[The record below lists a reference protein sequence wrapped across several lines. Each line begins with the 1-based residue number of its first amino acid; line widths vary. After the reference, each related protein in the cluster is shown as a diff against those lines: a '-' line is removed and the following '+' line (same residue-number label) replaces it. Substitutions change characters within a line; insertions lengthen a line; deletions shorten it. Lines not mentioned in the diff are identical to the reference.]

1 MNAKNNPDK
10 SRVVIIVENDGAVAN
25 SLKFAL
31 ELEGYQVFAYRGA
44 VEVLNSDGISQD
56 GCFVVDYHLPA
67 MNGLAVIE
75 RLRAKDAASQALL
88 TASHPSAALRRKA
101 AAQGIP
107 IVEKPFLGT
116 ALLDAIR
123 NAMNDDTSRI

>member
-1 MNAKNNPDK
+1 MNANNNPDK

-31 ELEGYQVFAYRGA
+31 ELEGYRVLAYRGGA
-44 VEVLNSDGISQD
+44 EVLNADGLLHD
-56 GCFVVDYHLPA
+56 GCFVVDYHLPE

-75 RLRAKDAASQALL
+75 RLRAKGAAPQALL
-88 TASHPSAALRRKA
+88 TASHPTAALRRKA
-101 AAQGIP
+101 AAQSIP

-123 NAMNDDTSRI
+123 SAMNDDNSRV